1 MRPTSTLYVLLLGI
15 ITITLQHTIAAF
27 QLKSSSA
34 IPNIDPTNLHNFLAT
49 PSNWPDIVLSSHS
62 VKGSENRVDIP
73 LKVGQSVEEI
83 FGLPPLLPLSVEW
96 KCVKSNIKDGKLE
109 FYSKDG
115 VPGFANECKMI
126 FNIQQKTSGSECV
139 VDLIMDFEPTNPL
152 IPFAVPF
159 LSIDNNLALN
169 VLLPKA
175 IQNMFT

>member
-1 MRPTSTLYVLLLGI
+1 M
-15 ITITLQHTIAAF
+15 
-27 QLKSSSA
+27 
-34 IPNIDPTNLHNFLAT
+34 
-49 PSNWPDIVLSSHS
+49 
-62 VKGSENRVDIP
+62 KGSKNRVDIP
-73 LKVGQSVEEI
+73 LQVGQSVEEI

-109 FYSKDG
+109 FYSNDG

-139 VDLIMDFEPTNPL
+139 VDLIMEFQPTNPL

-159 LSIDNNLALN
+159 LSIDNNLALK